1 MRHVVGLSG
10 GKDST
15 ALALRLRE
23 IEPRDY
29 DYIIT
34 PTGNELPDMID
45 HWKRL
50 EDLLCKP
57 LTRVNARLDLRELIH
72 FFRGV
77 PNHRQRWCTR
87 MLKIEPTIAWV
98 KENAPVTLYVGL
110 RADEE
115 TRDGIY
121 DGNVQSRFPLR
132 EWGWKLDDVI
142 SYLRQKQICIP
153 KRTDCAWCYGQR
165 LSEWRN
171 LWRDYPELYSE
182 AVAIEAEYGYTF
194 RSPGRDTWPTRLAEL
209 AAAFESG
216 KIPPRADDQL
226 ELINQ
231 EYQPCRACTL

>member
-1 MRHVVGLSG
+1 MKHVVGLSG

-23 IEPRDY
+23 VEPRDY
-29 DYIIT
+29 DYLIT
-34 PTGNELPDMID
+34 PTGNELPEMLD

-50 EDLLCKP
+50 EDLLRKP
-57 LTRVNARLDLRELIH
+57 LTRVTAKLELRGLID
-72 FFRGV
+72 FFRAV
-77 PNHRQRWCTR
+77 PNNRQRWCTR

-115 TRDGIY
+115 TREGIY
-121 DGNVQSRFPLR
+121 GDEVESRFPLR
-132 EWGWKLDDVI
+132 EWGWKLGDVL
-142 SYLRQKQICIP
+142 SYLRKKNIRIP

-171 LWRDYPELYSE
+171 LWRDYPELYAE
-182 AVAIEAEYGYTF
+182 AAAIEAEYGYTF
-194 RSPGRDTWPTRLAEL
+194 RSPARDSWPTALKDL

-226 ELINQ
+226 ELIA
-231 EYQPCRACTL
+231 EYQACRACTL